1 MISCLRRKVAT
12 PTTINPLT
20 SSMAVVCAGVTP
32 LVPITNTCSSPHS
45 SYPLSQS
52 SSTTL
57 LHNTPIVMSGF
68 LAGFVEPKGTDR
80 SPNSHTALRNEKDGS
95 KDIGDEEWKKRLS
108 AKQFQILRGKGT
120 DPGHRN
126 EYDQVWKEGVYH
138 CAGCDTPLY
147 TSVMKFD
154 CGCGWPGFWDCLPKA
169 VREEGADGRP
179 KEILCNA

>member
-1 MISCLRRKVAT
+1 
-12 PTTINPLT
+12 
-20 SSMAVVCAGVTP
+20 
-32 LVPITNTCSSPHS
+32 
-45 SYPLSQS
+45 
-52 SSTTL
+52 
-57 LHNTPIVMSGF
+57 MSGPK
-68 LAGFVEPKGTDR
+68 PKGTDR
-80 SPNSHTALRNEKDGS
+80 SPNSHTALDNEKDGS

-120 DPGHRN
+120 DPAFKN
-126 EYDQVWKEGVYH
+126 EYDQIYKEGVYH

-179 KEILCNA
+179 KEILCNACNGHLGHIFRTTRFNNPINERHCVNSTSVLLRDGKL